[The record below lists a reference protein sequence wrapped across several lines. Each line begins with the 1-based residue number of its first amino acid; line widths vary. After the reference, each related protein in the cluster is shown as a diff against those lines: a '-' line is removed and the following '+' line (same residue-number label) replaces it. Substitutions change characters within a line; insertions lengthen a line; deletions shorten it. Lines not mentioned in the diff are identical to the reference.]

1 LLYEIRYSDSILN
14 IIYLSIQNKRIV
26 AIFIDETQIKIGSI
40 EETWLWVAIE
50 PSLHRKILG
59 VYIIKIRFIQFYVKH
74 IVYSD
79 GGAWHPEAYV
89 TLTLYIDFI
98 QH

>member
-26 AIFIDETQIKIGSI
+26 AIFIDETRIKIGSI

-59 VYIIKIRFIQFYVKH
+59 VYIIKIRNMLVT
-74 IVYSD
+74 
-79 GGAWHPEAYV
+79 EAFLRSRLFNFMLN
-89 TLTLYIDFI
+89 T
-98 QH
+98 

>member
-59 VYIIKIRFIQFYVKH
+59 VYIIKIRNMLVT
-74 IVYSD
+74 
-79 GGAWHPEAYV
+79 EAFLRSRLFNFMLN
-89 TLTLYIDFI
+89 T
-98 QH
+98 

>member
-1 LLYEIRYSDSILN
+1 LLYEIGYSDSILN

-40 EETWLWVAIE
+40 EKTWLWVAIE

-59 VYIIKIRFIQFYVKH
+59 VYIIKIRNMLVT
-74 IVYSD
+74 
-79 GGAWHPEAYV
+79 EAFLRSRLFNFMLN
-89 TLTLYIDFI
+89 T
-98 QH
+98 

>member
-1 LLYEIRYSDSILN
+1 LLYEIGYSDSILN

-50 PSLHRKILG
+50 PSLHRKILR
-59 VYIIKIRFIQFYVKH
+59 VYIIKIRNMLVT
-74 IVYSD
+74 
-79 GGAWHPEAYV
+79 EAFLRSRLFNFMLN
-89 TLTLYIDFI
+89 T
-98 QH
+98 

>member
-1 LLYEIRYSDSILN
+1 LLYEIGYSDSILN

-59 VYIIKIRFIQFYVKH
+59 VYIIKIRNMLVT
-74 IVYSD
+74 
-79 GGAWHPEAYV
+79 EAFLRSRLFNFMLN
-89 TLTLYIDFI
+89 T
-98 QH
+98 

>member
-1 LLYEIRYSDSILN
+1 MLYEIGYSDSILN

-59 VYIIKIRFIQFYVKH
+59 VYVIKIRNMLVT
-74 IVYSD
+74 
-79 GGAWHPEAYV
+79 EAFLRSRLFNFMLN
-89 TLTLYIDFI
+89 T
-98 QH
+98 

>member
-1 LLYEIRYSDSILN
+1 MLYEIGYSDSILN

-26 AIFIDETQIKIGSI
+26 AIFIFIDETQIKIGSI

-59 VYIIKIRFIQFYVKH
+59 VYIIKIRNMLVT
-74 IVYSD
+74 
-79 GGAWHPEAYV
+79 EAFLRSRLFNFMLN
-89 TLTLYIDFI
+89 T
-98 QH
+98 

>member
-1 LLYEIRYSDSILN
+1 MLYEIGYSDSILN

-59 VYIIKIRFIQFYVKH
+59 VYIIKIRNMLVT
-74 IVYSD
+74 
-79 GGAWHPEAYV
+79 EAFLRSRLFNFMLN
-89 TLTLYIDFI
+89 T
-98 QH
+98 

>member
-1 LLYEIRYSDSILN
+1 MLYEIRYSDSILN

-59 VYIIKIRFIQFYVKH
+59 VYIIKIRNMLVT
-74 IVYSD
+74 
-79 GGAWHPEAYV
+79 EAFLRSRLFNFMLN
-89 TLTLYIDFI
+89 T
-98 QH
+98 